1 MTRLIAAIL
10 FALTLS
16 AAATQTVV
24 FTYNAQ
30 TGAVQQT
37 GNLVAGGSPTLV
49 FRQADGAWSSTA
61 AYTLVVKA
69 TGTYD
74 SVPFILASG
83 GAFVVAGA
91 DLGIQVDL
99 NTAELYAYLGR
110 AASRTVM
117 IELADQTATYL
128 VRQQVIVHN
137 SVRRPADSTPAA
149 PALNTYTDA
158 QVDAMIAGIPAGVS
172 PVANP
177 IDGWTVQSDAAGQ
190 IEIGPIPAIHML
202 QLITEYP
209 ETTALATGDYILLY
223 DASES
228 ALRKV
233 SLNTLLAWLQA
244 QLGL

>member
-16 AAATQTVV
+16 AAATQTVLFV
-24 FTYNAQ
+24 YNGQ
-30 TGAVQQT
+30 TGAAQQT
-37 GNLVAGGSPTLV
+37 GNLVAGGAPTVV

-110 AASRTVM
+110 ASSRTVM
-117 IELADQTATYL
+117 LELADQTATYL
-128 VRQQVIVHN
+128 VRQQIVMHN
-137 SVRRPADSTPAA
+137 SVRRPADSPPAN

-158 QVDAMIAGIPAGVS
+158 QLDAMIAGIPAGVS

-190 IEIGPIPAIHML
+190 IEIGPIPAIH
-202 QLITEYP
+202 
-209 ETTALATGDYILLY
+209 
-223 DASES
+223 
-228 ALRKV
+228 KV